1 MHAKEPMWQSHQP
14 IGLQPFPA
22 LSRVT
27 NEAQER
33 SVTCC
38 SAWAAIIDDGG
49 GVFLLK
55 EGHSTLHAA
64 DGRKV

>member
-1 MHAKEPMWQSHQP
+1 LAFSRILHIPVSQMRHKKE
-14 IGLQPFPA
+14 
-22 LSRVT
+22 
-27 NEAQER
+27 

-64 DGRKV
+64 EGRKVRHMQLS